1 MKKIY
6 LLLFALAGISIQASA
21 QCNVTFTYTSNGLT
35 INANAVGTG
44 TAIVPI
50 YGWDW
55 GDASNPSVGQNQSH
69 TYAAAG
75 TYTVCAYFFDLAD
88 TVSCNAQ
95 SCQVITV
102 QPTSIQE
109 ANAGVTTIS
118 AQPSPFGA
126 TTTFNV
132 QLAQNSNVEIA
143 VYDITG
149 KKVAVVKDGEM
160 TSGKHE
166 IQWTPGNLAEG
177 VYFVQLKAGN
187 SVVTK
192 KIIHTATN

>member
-6 LLLFALAGISIQASA
+6 IFLLAFIGFAAQANA
-21 QCNVTFTYTSNGLT
+21 QCNVTFTYTLNGLT
-35 INANAVGTG
+35 INGSAVGSG
-44 TAIVPI
+44 TATVPV

-55 GDASNPSVGQNQSH
+55 GDASTPSVGQNQSH
-69 TYAAAG
+69 TYTAAG
-75 TYTVCAYFFDLAD
+75 TYTVCAYFFDFLD

-102 QPTSIQE
+102 QATSIQE
-109 ANAGVTTIS
+109 ANAGVTSIS

-126 TTTFNV
+126 STTFNV
-132 QLAQNSNVEIA
+132 QFAQNSNVEIS
-143 VYDITG
+143 VYDMTG

-177 VYFVQLKAGN
+177 VYFVQLIAGN
-187 SVVTK
+187 SVITK
-192 KIIHTATN
+192 KIVHTASN